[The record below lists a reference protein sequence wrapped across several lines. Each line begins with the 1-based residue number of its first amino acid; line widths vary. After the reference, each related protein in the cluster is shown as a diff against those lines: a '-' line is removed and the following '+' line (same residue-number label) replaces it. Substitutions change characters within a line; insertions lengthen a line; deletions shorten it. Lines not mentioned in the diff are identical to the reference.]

1 MAEESDLE
9 KTEPASARRLEQA
22 REEGQVPRS
31 REVGAFVILIVAATA
46 FWLMGPWLVQRMAEI
61 FRSGLR
67 VDSSL
72 AREPTMMLVRLADLS
87 LDTLLIF
94 VPLFAALVAATLLSP
109 FFLGSW
115 NFSMKAL
122 QPDLSRLDPLKGMA
136 RLVSWAGLVELVKAV
151 AKASL
156 LGGVAAWI
164 LWRERGD
171 LLAMFAQS
179 LPVSLSSAG
188 HLLTFSFLAIV
199 AAMLLIV
206 VVDVPFQIW
215 QHHDKLKM
223 TREELKQEGKELEG
237 NPEVKGRIRQLQREA
252 ARKRMMAAVPAA
264 DVIVTNP
271 THYAVALAYNSGM
284 TAPKVLAKGQGEI
297 ALKIRQVGAENA
309 VPIIEAAP
317 LARALYRHVDLD
329 QEIPATLYAAVA
341 EVLAYIYQLN
351 NWRQTGGNHPMPTLA
366 MTIPD
371 ELIGEAANG

>member
-46 FWLMGPWLVQRMAEI
+46 FWLMGPWVMQRMAEI
-61 FRSGLR
+61 FRRGLW
-67 VDSSL
+67 VDSRL
-72 AREPTMMLVRLADLS
+72 AREPTMMLVRLAEIS
-87 LDTLLIF
+87 LDALLIF

-136 RLVSWAGLVELVKAV
+136 RLVSWSGLVELVKAV

-156 LGGVAAWI
+156 LGGVAVWI
-164 LWRERGD
+164 LWSERGD

-188 HLLTFSFLAIV
+188 HLLTFSFFAIV
-199 AAMLLIV
+199 TAMLLIV

-271 THYAVALAYNSGM
+271 THYAVALAYKSGM
-284 TAPKVLAKGQGEI
+284 VAPKVLAKGVGEI

-341 EVLAYIYQLN
+341 EVLAYIYQLS
-351 NWRQTGGNHPMPTLA
+351 NWHQTGGNYPMPTLA
-366 MTIPD
+366 MTVPD
-371 ELIGEAANG
+371 ELIGETANG